1 MQAKASSVPPRRRR
15 RTERSTPKP
24 RPPRGPVFPLSRAE
38 IIQRCRE
45 KPHDMLCAG
54 EALALMDLMSRFHL
68 TIKGLHESSGVTR
81 SMIRDLLTMEAVMT
95 NDTVGKL
102 ARAFELETIEFH
114 LLGFYTLRAE
124 VTP

>member
-1 MQAKASSVPPRRRR
+1 
-15 RTERSTPKP
+15 
-24 RPPRGPVFPLSRAE
+24 
-38 IIQRCRE
+38 
-45 KPHDMLCAG
+45 MLCAG
-54 EALALMDLMSRFHL
+54 EALALMDLMSLFHL